1 MRLARSSI
9 STVSYKLD
17 FSDAVRY
24 SSPPMRIVGLL
35 LLLVCSCATL
45 VRAETTEIELEA
57 DPKIYGEYPKN
68 YQEIVMKWLETKLV
82 DPESALVEWTSPPKP
97 ADMPGPNGTRL
108 HGYLVEFKVS
118 ARNRFGAFTGK
129 QKHGA
134 LIRDG
139 NVIKGTGF
147 GF

>member
-1 MRLARSSI
+1 MKI
-9 STVSYKLD
+9 
-17 FSDAVRY
+17 
-24 SSPPMRIVGLL
+24 IGLL
-35 LLLVCSCATL
+35 LFLACSCPGL
-45 VRAETTEIELEA
+45 IRAETTEIELAA

-82 DPESALVEWTSPPKP
+82 DPKSALIEWTSPPKP
-97 ADMPGPNGTRL
+97 ADLPGPNNTRL

-129 QKHGA
+129 QRHGA

-147 GF
+147 GY

>member
-1 MRLARSSI
+1 MR
-9 STVSYKLD
+9 STSREPFVSFQAMK
-17 FSDAVRY
+17 A
-24 SSPPMRIVGLL
+24 IALL
-35 LLLVCSCATL
+35 LLFAFASPPLIQ
-45 VRAETTEIELEA
+45 AETTEIEIA
-57 DPKIYGEYPKN
+57 AAPAIYGEFPKN
-68 YQEIVMKWLETKLV
+68 YQEIILKWLETKLA
-82 DPESALVEWTSPPKP
+82 DPKSAQIEWTSAPKP
-97 ADMPGPNGTRL
+97 ADLPGLQGKLL

-118 ARNRFGAFTGK
+118 SRNRFGAYTGK